1 MTQANQL
8 VNPIIQP
15 DPVDTLCMAAD
26 SLDFICQ
33 SMAAMEHASTAATR
47 QGAQLLLGCVH
58 QAIEFEVARADSGG
72 SNLQFKLNDFET
84 RLVEMAN
91 QLANCTRKSP
101 RKSAVEST
109 PIK

>member
-1 MTQANQL
+1 MTQANQM
-8 VNPIIQP
+8 VNPIIQS

-33 SMAAMEHASTAATR
+33 SMATMEHASTAATR
-47 QGAQLLLGCVH
+47 QGAQMLLGCVH

-72 SNLQFKLNDFET
+72 TKLQFKLNDFET
-84 RLVEMAN
+84 RLVAMAS
-91 QLANCTRKSP
+91 QMVGSKRK
-101 RKSAVEST
+101 ETTGLT

>member
-1 MTQANQL
+1 MSQSNRM
-8 VNPIIQP
+8 VNPIIQS

-33 SMAAMEHASTAATR
+33 SMATMEHASTAATR

-72 SNLQFKLNDFET
+72 TSLPYKLSDFET
-84 RLVEMAN
+84 QLIGLAAQLNN
-91 QLANCTRKSP
+91 QTRKQ
-101 RKSAVEST
+101 A
-109 PIK
+109 

>member
-1 MTQANQL
+1 MTQANQM
-8 VNPIIQP
+8 VNPIIQS

-33 SMAAMEHASTAATR
+33 SMATMEHASTAAAR

-72 SNLQFKLNDFET
+72 TKLQFKLSDFET
-84 RLVEMAN
+84 RLVTMASQMVN
-91 QLANCTRKSP
+91 RK
-101 RKSAVEST
+101 RKDPVEPT

>member
-1 MTQANQL
+1 MTHSNQMI
-8 VNPIIQP
+8 NPIIQS

-33 SMAAMEHASTAATR
+33 SMATMEHASTAATR

-72 SNLQFKLNDFET
+72 KTLQFKLNEFEA
-84 RLVEMAN
+84 RLVEMAA
-91 QLANCTRKSP
+91 QPQARTRKESNG
-101 RKSAVEST
+101 ST

>member
-1 MTQANQL
+1 MTDSNQM
-8 VNPIIQP
+8 VNPIIQS

-33 SMAAMEHASTAATR
+33 SMATMEHASTAATR

-72 SNLQFKLNDFET
+72 EKIQFKLNDFET
-84 RLVEMAN
+84 RLVTMAN
-91 QLANCTRKSP
+91 QTVSRVRKDATGP
-101 RKSAVEST
+101 T

>member
-1 MTQANQL
+1 MTQANQM
-8 VNPIIQP
+8 VNPIIQS

-33 SMAAMEHASTAATR
+33 SMATMEHASTAATR

-58 QAIEFEVARADSGG
+58 QAIEFEVARADAGG
-72 SNLQFKLNDFET
+72 AKLQFKLNDFET
-84 RLVEMAN
+84 HLVT
-91 QLANCTRKSP
+91 LASQIVSRK
-101 RKSAVEST
+101 RKDTAGPK

>member
-1 MTQANQL
+1 M
-8 VNPIIQP
+8 VNPIIQAE
-15 DPVDTLCMAAD
+15 PVDTLCMAAD

-33 SMAAMEHASTAATR
+33 SMATMEHASTAATR

-72 SNLQFKLNDFET
+72 AKIPFKLSEFET
-84 RLVEMAN
+84 RLVDMAGRFN
-91 QLANCTRKSP
+91 AARTNPQP
-101 RKSAVEST
+101 V